1 MAKFCT
7 NCGKQLDENAALC
20 LNCGV
25 LVGNTNNNQTKEK
38 KKGLPTWTIILMIVG
53 SILLLPIIII
63 VIFFIFVFNTVNKI
77 IENPNINMWTDE
89 ESIIAE
95 GTIGDTLISDDFKI
109 TLTDALMYNS
119 IGTEEDTMDIPD
131 EGKEYLVFFF
141 DVENISDESQYIS
154 DFDFTGYVDGY
165 EVEVEYLY
173 NDIDGFEDLDAT
185 LKPYKSAKGYVA
197 FEVEETWKSFEIR
210 YSDWFD
216 DTELVFRVIN
226 QDNSSYQGA

>member
-25 LVGNTNNNQTKEK
+25 LVGNTNNNQNKEK
-38 KKGLPTWTIILMIVG
+38 KKGLPTWAIILIIVG
-53 SILLLPIIII
+53 SILLLPIIVI
-63 VIFFIFVFNTVNKI
+63 VVFFIFAFNTVNKI
-77 IENPNINMWTDE
+77 IENPDIDIWTDE
-89 ESIIAE
+89 EEVIAE

-109 TLTDALMYNS
+109 TLTDALMYDS
-119 IGTEEDTMDIPD
+119 IGTEEETIDIPD

-141 DVENISDESQYIS
+141 DVENISEESQYIS

-165 EVEVEYLY
+165 ELEVEYLY
-173 NDIDGFEDLDAT
+173 NDIDGIGDLDAT
-185 LKPYKSAKGYVA
+185 LKPYKKAKGYVA
-197 FEVEETWKSFEIR
+197 FEVDETWESFEIR

-226 QDNSSYQGA
+226 EENSSFQGA